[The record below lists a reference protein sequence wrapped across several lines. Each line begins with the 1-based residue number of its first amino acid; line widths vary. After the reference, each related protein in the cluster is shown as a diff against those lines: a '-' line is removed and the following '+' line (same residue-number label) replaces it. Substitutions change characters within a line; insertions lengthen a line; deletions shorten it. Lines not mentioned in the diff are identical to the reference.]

1 MRLATTAALF
11 ALHANC
17 AGVPCPCEDLVI
29 GGVDDFIMAYFY
41 GGFELEVS
49 MYDGTYTRTSG
60 AAADHVY
67 AKTDGEMFLFYMV
80 EGEPARWAMANSIAD
95 PSPLVS
101 NSADGADRRCPTTLP
116 SASAA

>member
-49 MYDGTYTRTSG
+49 MYDGTYTRTSPISNVVAQPG
-60 AAADHVY
+60 A
-67 AKTDGEMFLFYMV
+67 
-80 EGEPARWAMANSIAD
+80 
-95 PSPLVS
+95 
-101 NSADGADRRCPTTLP
+101 TLP
-116 SASAA
+116 YSEFKGLKISPNFVLNAII